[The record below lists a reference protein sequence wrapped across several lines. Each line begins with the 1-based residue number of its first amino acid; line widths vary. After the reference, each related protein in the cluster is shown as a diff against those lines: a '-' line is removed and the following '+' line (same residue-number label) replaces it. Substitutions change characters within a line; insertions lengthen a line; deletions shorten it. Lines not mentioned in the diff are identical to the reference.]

1 MSTQLWIGNQ
11 QARIEPEDNGLF
23 AVSMPDAGGVWRKI
37 TLSASREAAQESA
50 EFYIGWLKVSG
61 GQGNGKFHSR

>member
-1 MSTQLWIGNQ
+1 MSTYIWTGNQ
-11 QARIEPEDNGLF
+11 QVKITPEDNGLF
-23 AVSMPDAGGVWRKI
+23 AVSMPDTQGVWRKI

-61 GQGNGKFHSR
+61 GQGNGKFNSR

>member
-1 MSTQLWIGNQ
+1 MSTYIWTGSQ
-11 QARIEPEDNGLF
+11 QVKIDPEPGGLY